1 MNPGLDTIR
10 RMLYAPYV
18 MIVKPK
24 QLGRGPVARF
34 GEGVQKHVVGVNLSC
49 RLKASQNGFQTLG
62 LSGRF
67 GILAVDIDMSKV
79 ADLDKTGT
87 TDFRA

>member
-34 GEGVQKHVVGVNLSC
+34 GEDVQKHVVGVNLSC
-49 RLKASQNGFQTLG
+49 RLKASQNGFQPWG
-62 LSGRF
+62 
-67 GILAVDIDMSKV
+67 
-79 ADLDKTGT
+79 
-87 TDFRA
+87 